1 MDLYQIILSASGAL
15 ISIMLLVIGFFLTN
29 FYKESKKANEDIMN
43 NIDTVKGSINQ
54 LVTKVTVQDRINMQL
69 MEKDN
74 EIWEEMKQIIKQLNT
89 STEHILLI
97 YEEQQKQID
106 ILSGRLSN
114 IEGQH
119 TAYHKEKV
127 K

>member
-29 FYKESKKANEDIMN
+29 FYKESKKANENIMN

>member
-1 MDLYQIILSASGAL
+1 MDLYQIILSIAGAV
-15 ISIMLLVIGFFLTN
+15 ISIMLIIIGFFLSN
-29 FYKESKKANEDIMN
+29 FYKESKKANENIMN
-43 NIDTVKGSINQ
+43 NIDIVKGSINQ
-54 LVTKVTVQDRINMQL
+54 LVTKATVQDRINMQL

>member
-1 MDLYQIILSASGAL
+1 MDLYQIILSIAGAV
-15 ISIMLLVIGFFLTN
+15 ISIMLIIIGFFLSN
-29 FYKESKKANEDIMN
+29 FYKESKKANENIMN

-54 LVTKVTVQDRINMQL
+54 LVTKATVQDRINMQL